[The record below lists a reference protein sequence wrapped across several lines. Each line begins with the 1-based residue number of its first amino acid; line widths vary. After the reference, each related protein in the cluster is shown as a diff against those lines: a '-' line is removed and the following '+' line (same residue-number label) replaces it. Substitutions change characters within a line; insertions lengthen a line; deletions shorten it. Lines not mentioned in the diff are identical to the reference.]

1 MKIAEK
7 YSALGVEE
15 FLLVRRPDLWNEIG
29 QVIESVDAS
38 ELKTKAPKERA
49 RLGQRQ
55 RLYSPVEMNT
65 AFKSRFAALGWRQQ
79 HIQHWSFS
87 LPEPA
92 QSTNDSCRE
101 GQQPNVE
108 GARDFPTNDYCQ
120 TDFVKERVALEVQ
133 FGSYSFVA
141 HDILVKHWGLFVSNA
156 IDVAIEI
163 VAMKALE
170 AEMSPG
176 VPYYERVL
184 YNLLQLGHRR
194 NSPFVPLML
203 VGIAP

>member
-7 YSALGVEE
+7 YSALGIEE

-29 QVIESVDAS
+29 RVIESVDAS
-38 ELKTKAPKERA
+38 ELKTKVSKERA
-49 RLGQRQ
+49 RPGQ
-55 RLYSPVEMNT
+55 RLYSPVEMNM
-65 AFKSRFAALGWRQQ
+65 AFKSRFAALGWHQQ
-79 HIQHWSFS
+79 HIRHWSFS

-92 QSTNDSCRE
+92 QSTNDSRRE
-101 GQQPNVE
+101 DQEPNME
-108 GARDFPTNDYCQ
+108 GARDFPTHYYCQ

-141 HDILVKHWGLFVSNA
+141 HDILVKHRGLFVSNV

-163 VAMKALE
+163 VPMKALE

-184 YNLLQLGHRR
+184 YNLLQLGHSRS
-194 NSPFVPLML
+194 SPSVPLML